1 VKSLAL
7 RPQLPQH
14 HLYKTQALETEEEI
28 MNQKRS
34 YKIKIYS
41 DGAEKDQLLKMNQ
54 NPLVSGMTTNPSLM
68 KKAGISDYRGF
79 CKDILQT
86 ITEKP
91 ISFEVF
97 ADDFV
102 TMEKQAREIATWGKN
117 VFVKIPVQNS
127 EGKSAIPLIK
137 TLTQSGIHLNVTAIY
152 TIKQVVETWQA
163 VAGGPTSIVS
173 VFAGRAADLGH
184 DPVPTLTAASEICAS
199 YGEQIE
205 CLWASTREVYN
216 ILQAEQCGCKIITV
230 PFDVLAKLE
239 GGFKTLDAL
248 SLDTVQTFKKD
259 SEAAGFKL

>member
-1 VKSLAL
+1 MK
-7 RPQLPQH
+7 
-14 HLYKTQALETEEEI
+14 
-28 MNQKRS
+28 QKRQ

-41 DGAEKDQLLKMNQ
+41 DGAEKDSLLKMNR

-79 CKDILQT
+79 CKDILKE
-86 ITEKP
+86 ITQKP

-97 ADDFV
+97 ADDFP

-117 VFVKIPVQNS
+117 VYVKIPVINS
-127 EGKSAIPLIK
+127 EGKPSVDLVK
-137 TLTQSGIHLNVTAIY
+137 RLSKDGIQLNVTAIY
-152 TIKQVVETWQA
+152 TLKQTIATCQA
-163 VAGGPTSIVS
+163 LEGGAPSIVS

-184 DPVPTLTAASEICAS
+184 DPAPTLTAAAHICAE
-199 YGEQIE
+199 YGDQIE

-239 GGFKTLDAL
+239 SGFKTLHEL
-248 SLDTVQTFKKD
+248 SVDTVQIFKKD
-259 SEAAGFKL
+259 SEAAGFSL

>member
-1 VKSLAL
+1 MKS
-7 RPQLPQH
+7 
-14 HLYKTQALETEEEI
+14 
-28 MNQKRS
+28 KRQ
-34 YKIKIYS
+34 YKIKIFS
-41 DGAEKDQLLKMNQ
+41 DGAEKDSLLKMNQ

-68 KKAGISDYRGF
+68 KKAGISDYREF
-79 CKDILQT
+79 CKDILT
-86 ITEKP
+86 HIKEKP

-117 VFVKIPVQNS
+117 IYVKIPIQNS
-127 EGKSAIPLIK
+127 KGESAIPLVK
-137 TLTQSGIHLNVTAIY
+137 TLTQIGIKLNVTAIY
-152 TIKQVVETWQA
+152 TVEQVVEACQA
-163 VAGGPTSIVS
+163 LRNGAPSIVS

-184 DPVPTLTAASEICAS
+184 DPVPTLTAAAQVCAE
-199 YGEQIE
+199 YGDQIE

-239 GGFKTLDAL
+239 GSFKSLADL
-248 SLDTVQTFKKD
+248 SLDTVLTFKKD